1 MSLCAGLAAPAGAV
15 VGGTLVKPGRFGY
28 VADVLIGG
36 SHDGCSGVLIA
47 PDWVLT
53 AGHCASL
60 TGLASQGL
68 VPSQA
73 ALPASTFKVELG
85 TPYADGRGGEIHT
98 VKRVV
103 IDPSYLVSNGVGND
117 ATLLQLTVPSKVRP
131 MLIAPADPKLWR
143 GGVLGTIAGFG
154 TTSES
159 SSAQPPQMYS
169 AHVPF
174 TTDAYCAEKYPP
186 GPDEV
191 QNDGYF
197 DSSNM
202 VCAGYPQG
210 GTDTCEGDSGG
221 PLLAPLPDGKLLLAA
236 ITSFGDGCAQ
246 AGHPGVY
253 DLVAAGP
260 IRTWLAGVLPHSM
273 APTSVLKAPQRHK
286 VIRRRRKITRRR
298 HKRPRRPAPPLSSR
312 RTSPPN
318 LPACDEGPV
327 DGPADPG
334 TSLGYEPGAP
344 SDRYGAALWART
356 STADWSAAGRS
367 VRGRCQTIARTPR
380 QLAPEQIGW

>member
-1 MSLCAGLAAPAGAV
+1 MVRIVRSLLAGACSLGLLAGFAPSAGAV
-15 VGGTLVKPGRFGY
+15 VGGKLVQPGSFGY

-36 SHDGCSGVLIA
+36 SDEGCSGVLIA

-73 ALPASTFKVELG
+73 ALPPSEFKVELG

-98 VKRVV
+98 VKKVS
-103 IDPSYLVSNGVGND
+103 IDPDYLVTNGVGND
-117 ATLLQLTVPSKVRP
+117 ATLLQLTTPSKVTP
-131 MLIAPADPKLWR
+131 MLIAPADPTLWR

-154 TTSES
+154 TTSENS
-159 SSAQPPQMYS
+159 STKPPQMYW
-169 AHVPF
+169 ARVPF
-174 TTDAYCAEKYPP
+174 TTDAYCAEKFPS

-221 PLLAPLPDGKLLLAA
+221 PLLAPLPDGKLILAA
-236 ITSFGDGCAQ
+236 ITSFGNGCAQ

-260 IRTWLAGVLPHSM
+260 IRTWLASVVPQSM
-273 APTSVLKAPQRHK
+273 APASVLNVARKHKSARHRHK
-286 VIRRRRKITRRR
+286 SARHKHKRRRRR
-298 HKRPRRPAPPLSSR
+298 
-312 RTSPPN
+312 
-318 LPACDEGPV
+318 
-327 DGPADPG
+327 
-334 TSLGYEPGAP
+334 
-344 SDRYGAALWART
+344 ART
-356 STADWSAAGRS
+356 R
-367 VRGRCQTIARTPR
+367 
-380 QLAPEQIGW
+380 